1 MPVLILHHYAMSPF
15 SEKMRA
21 MLGYTGL
28 PWQSVEVREFPPRP
42 ALDTLTGG
50 YRKIPVAQI
59 GADVFC
65 DTRIISSEI
74 ARLADKPEL
83 ALEHCDEEVREF
95 VARTDLEI
103 FLACILCADGKQ
115 LLKKL
120 RREHSLLHIL
130 RLAFDRMNM
139 GRKAKV
145 RYASPKQARGM
156 VHAHAAELEAMLHRD
171 FLFGDQPNI
180 GDFAAYHGLWFIR
193 DLSGSSMLDVYPA
206 VNAWMDR
213 IKAFGHGNPEQISAE
228 EAVRQAKQAQPRA
241 LPETLGSDLAIGRRV
256 TVAPTDYGR
265 NGVSG
270 ALKAITDERWIIG
283 REHARSGP
291 VHVHFPRN
299 GFALR
304 TE

>member
-1 MPVLILHHYAMSPF
+1 MPTLTLHHYAMSPF
-15 SEKMRA
+15 SEKVRS
-21 MLGYTGL
+21 MLGYSGL

-59 GADVFC
+59 GADIFC
-65 DTRIISSEI
+65 DTRTISSEI

-83 ALEHCDEEVREF
+83 ALENCDTRVREF

-115 LLKKL
+115 LLKQV
-120 RREHSLLHIL
+120 RREHSLLHVM
-130 RLAFDRMNM
+130 RLVWDRMNM

-145 RYASPKQARGM
+145 RYASPKQAKGI
-156 VHAHAAELEAMLHRD
+156 VHAHAAELESMLKGD
-171 FLFGDQPNI
+171 FLFGEQPNI

-193 DLSGSSMLDVYPA
+193 DLSGSAMLDIYPA

-213 IKAFGHGNPEQISAE
+213 IKAFGHGTPEQITAE
-228 EAVRQAKQAQPRA
+228 EAVQQARQAEPRA
-241 LPETLGSDLAIGRRV
+241 LPESPGNDVAIGKRV
-256 TVAPTDYGR
+256 TVGPTDYGR
-265 NGVSG
+265 NSVSG
-270 ALKAITDERWIIG
+270 DLKAATADRWIIE
-283 REHARSGP
+283 REHAHSGP
-291 VHVHFPRN
+291 VHVHFPRD

-304 TE
+304 TD